1 MSTKPMP
8 DTRAP
13 ALSLPLVGGGT
24 WTLAERNPEN
34 FTMVVVYRG
43 YHCPVCKSYL
53 TKLNGLMD
61 AAAEAG
67 VETVVVSMD
76 SAERAEAAK
85 AEWDLDRLTIAYG
98 LTVEDAK
105 AWGLYVSTSIKE
117 AEAQTFAEPGLFWIR
132 PDGRLYLIDIS
143 NMPWSRPD
151 VEFLL
156 SKARF
161 AVDNGY
167 PARGTAAV

>member
-1 MSTKPMP
+1 MSMKPMP
-8 DTRAP
+8 DTKAP
-13 ALSLPLVGGGT
+13 VLSLPLVGGGT
-24 WTLAERNPEN
+24 WTLADQSPET

-43 YHCPVCKSYL
+43 YHCPVCKGYL
-53 TKLNGLMD
+53 TTLNGLMD

-76 SAERAEAAK
+76 SAERAEATK
-85 AEWDLDRLTIAYG
+85 AEWGLDRLTLAYG
-98 LTVEDAK
+98 LTVADAR
-105 AWGLYVSTSIKE
+105 AWGLYVSSSIKE
-117 AEAQTFAEPGLFWIR
+117 SEAQTFAEPGLFWVR

-151 VEFLL
+151 VAFLL

-167 PARGTAAV
+167 PARGTTEV